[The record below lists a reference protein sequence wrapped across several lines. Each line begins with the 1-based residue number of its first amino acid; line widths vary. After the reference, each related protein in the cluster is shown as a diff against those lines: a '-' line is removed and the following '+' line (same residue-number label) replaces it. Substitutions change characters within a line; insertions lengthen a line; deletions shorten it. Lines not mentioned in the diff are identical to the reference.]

1 MNADKLSA
9 ALDALTAL
17 IQEQLASEERDR
29 FARIG
34 RIATL
39 AQRLQS
45 ENVRRVADVADQR
58 QFHAMGNGVVLGYD
72 GDEVDAGQ
80 AALIA
85 NPRTDLAGMMRELF
99 VMLGPKV
106 ASDRDANRAREREST
121 AVELRELVSAREQ
134 LAADHPA
141 RISLDLRITELSQWF
156 AAGGTERNEA
166 NGTEVV
172 PADDV
177 RRHHIDGDE
186 YEAD

>member
-1 MNADKLSA
+1 MNADKLGA

-45 ENVRRVADVADQR
+45 ENVRRVADVAR
-58 QFHAMGNGVVLGYD
+58 AMDADGRVILGYD
-72 GDEVDAGQ
+72 GDEVYAGQ

-85 NPRTDLAGMMRELF
+85 NPRTDLAAMMRELF

-106 ASDRDANRAREREST
+106 ASDRDANHAREREST

-156 AAGGTERNEA
+156 ATGGIERNEA
-166 NGTEVV
+166 NGIEVV